1 MTEKSIAVSERTHAS
16 LFLLQAKLMVS
27 DKKQY
32 SMNSIINKLMEVY
45 DDRFQISNKTMD
57 ILKPLKFKL
66 ENIET

>member
-27 DKKQY
+27 DKKKY
-32 SMNSIINKLMEVY
+32 SMNAIIDKLLNQY
-45 DDRFQISNKTMD
+45 DRDEGSYLR
-57 ILKPLKFKL
+57 PYKL

>member
-1 MTEKSIAVSERTHAS
+1 MTEKSIAVSEMTHAS

-32 SMNSIINKLMEVY
+32 SMDRIIHKLLTSY
-45 DDRFQISNKTMD
+45 DELTTPAPM
-57 ILKPLKFKL
+57 FKL

>member
-32 SMNSIINKLMEVY
+32 SMNKIINILMTSYDLHKLT
-45 DDRFQISNKTMD
+45 N
-57 ILKPLKFKL
+57 PLTDFKL

>member
-32 SMNSIINKLMEVY
+32 SMDKIIDKLMTRY
-45 DDRFQISNKTMD
+45 DISEPETQEMFD
-57 ILKPLKFKL
+57 KFKL

>member
-16 LFLLQAKLMVS
+16 LFLLQAKLMVL

-32 SMNSIINKLMEVY
+32 SMDKIINRLLVFY
-45 DDRFQISNKTMD
+45 DRPYNFNESSLTA
-57 ILKPLKFKL
+57 FKL

>member
-32 SMNSIINKLMEVY
+32 SMDKIIDKLMTVY
-45 DDRFQISNKTMD
+45 DRQSLSSVLHDS
-57 ILKPLKFKL
+57 LAYKL

>member
-32 SMNSIINKLMEVY
+32 SMDAIINKLMVSY
-45 DDRFQISNKTMD
+45 DELNLVADP
-57 ILKPLKFKL
+57 PLKIFKL
-66 ENIET
+66 ENMET

>member
-16 LFLLQAKLMVS
+16 LFLLQAKLMIS

-32 SMNSIINKLMEVY
+32 SMNEIIHTLMDYY
-45 DDRFQISNKTMD
+45 DNHTLSD
-57 ILKPLKFKL
+57 FKL

>member
-16 LFLLQAKLMVS
+16 LFLLQAKLMVL

-32 SMNSIINKLMEVY
+32 SMNAIINKLMVVY
-45 DDRFQISNKTMD
+45 DEQD
-57 ILKPLKFKL
+57 IYDEQGEPTLDPSFKL

>member
-1 MTEKSIAVSERTHAS
+1 MTDKSIAVSERTHAS

-32 SMNSIINKLMEVY
+32 SMDSIINKLMVTY
-45 DDRFQISNKTMD
+45 DNQHVLGFDNN
-57 ILKPLKFKL
+57 FKL

>member
-32 SMNSIINKLMEVY
+32 SMDKIIDKLMVNW
-45 DDRFQISNKTMD
+45 DVVHVQPLSN
-57 ILKPLKFKL
+57 FKL

>member
-32 SMNSIINKLMEVY
+32 SMNSIIHKLLTYY
-45 DDRFQISNKTMD
+45 DNNRIPNSPSTRIPID
-57 ILKPLKFKL
+57 LGFKL

>member
-32 SMNSIINKLMEVY
+32 SMDSIINKLMVVY
-45 DDRFQISNKTMD
+45 DCAHPSLNSD
-57 ILKPLKFKL
+57 FKL

>member
-32 SMNSIINKLMEVY
+32 SMNKIIGILMDYY
-45 DDRFQISNKTMD
+45 DNHSTDMGQ
-57 ILKPLKFKL
+57 PLAYKL

>member
-32 SMNSIINKLMEVY
+32 SMDAIITKLMETY
-45 DDRFQISNKTMD
+45 DKHRPIGVSS
-57 ILKPLKFKL
+57 LLPFKL

>member
-32 SMNSIINKLMEVY
+32 SMNKIIEILMEGY
-45 DDRFQISNKTMD
+45 D
-57 ILKPLKFKL
+57 KPTDPIPLIPFKL

>member
-32 SMNSIINKLMEVY
+32 SMDKIIHKLLTLHDEET
-45 DDRFQISNKTMD
+45 QGLEPSTN
-57 ILKPLKFKL
+57 ILNNFKL

>member
-32 SMNSIINKLMEVY
+32 SMNRIIDKLMTYY
-45 DDRFQISNKTMD
+45 DEHHITIKLPN
-57 ILKPLKFKL
+57 PNNYKL

>member
-32 SMNSIINKLMEVY
+32 SMDAIINKLMVKY
-45 DDRFQISNKTMD
+45 DASNYLLSDPET
-57 ILKPLKFKL
+57 FKL

>member
-32 SMNSIINKLMEVY
+32 SMNAIINKLMTYY
-45 DDRFQISNKTMD
+45 DNIGHESSLTPD
-57 ILKPLKFKL
+57 FKL

>member
-32 SMNSIINKLMEVY
+32 SMDAIINKLMEYY
-45 DDRFQISNKTMD
+45 DDSN
-57 ILKPLKFKL
+57 LKQSALNAFKL

>member
-32 SMNSIINKLMEVY
+32 SMDKIIDKLMTAY
-45 DDRFQISNKTMD
+45 DVAKINTPSF
-57 ILKPLKFKL
+57 FKL

>member
-32 SMNSIINKLMEVY
+32 SMNAIINKLMVRY
-45 DDRFQISNKTMD
+45 DSFTPDEAVLAD
-57 ILKPLKFKL
+57 FKL

>member
-32 SMNSIINKLMEVY
+32 SMNAIIDKLMNSY
-45 DDRFQISNKTMD
+45 DKRNLDSRNN
-57 ILKPLKFKL
+57 PLSTFKL

>member
-16 LFLLQAKLMVS
+16 LFLLQAKLMVL

-32 SMNSIINKLMEVY
+32 SMDKIIHRLMLAYDNSPNMTDFAL
-45 DDRFQISNKTMD
+45 SN
-57 ILKPLKFKL
+57 FKL